1 MKKFTIIILNVVIIC
16 AVVLSIIFY
25 TKDLE
30 VKDRDEACSAFETT
44 THAMEGVASSDLG
57 TAESMCLAWAN
68 YINANDMTISEALT
82 SVEQAMVG
90 DESVQIIGF
99 DSLEGLA
106 SGSVD
111 DSGEDAKISYSGL
124 DVIDTEALSEN
135 DGVLMTSEYKNPADG
150 TEVVAFYTHIYL
162 LDENGKDLDAILLRI
177 VPVEN
182 LLDQWEYPV
191 NYDNVDVAIID
202 KDGKYAMR
210 TDVFSGDDF
219 WENLGDEGYDESGQM
234 RVLDLVD
241 TEEMGSFELDEN
253 KHEGNFYAFSTVSL
267 YEDWIF
273 VARIEENSLYTSQF
287 DWTVP
292 GIIIFALTIA
302 LIINIIYFRSVFKQQ
317 KEQLETI
324 NRMAE
329 EEKAQKELV
338 TDALNQAKAAN
349 MAKNAFFSN
358 MSHDIRTPLN
368 GVVGMTA
375 IAGTHLTEPERVA
388 DCLHKITV
396 ASKHL
401 LGLINEVLDMSKI
414 ESGNLELTEE
424 AFQLS
429 SVFDNVISMTRSQ
442 IEEHNHELVV
452 SIDNVTHEKVIGDSL
467 RLQQVFMN
475 LMSNAIKYTPDGG
488 VIKFRIAEKHENQ
501 KKVGMYEVVVEDNG
515 IGMTPEFASTIFDP
529 FTRAMDTKMNK
540 VQGTG
545 LGMSIVNNIIHMMD
559 GEIKVETELGKGSKF
574 TVYFCLRLQEED
586 EASYDEFIDLPVL
599 VADDDEVS
607 CEYACNMLNDLGMK
621 SEWVLSGDEAV
632 KAVLKKHEEK
642 DDYFAV
648 IIDWKMPDM
657 SGVETTKSIRDAVG
671 EDVPIIIISAFDW
684 ADIEQEAR
692 RAGAN
697 AFISKPLF
705 KSRMVYLFQSLVG
718 EVAKEEE
725 VINEQEEESIKD
737 IHDLDLKGR
746 KVLLVEDNELNAEIA
761 EEILEMSGLEVVLA
775 EDGLK
780 AVQIM
785 TTAFDGEY
793 DLIIMDIQMPVMN
806 GYDATRAIRHLG
818 RRYTDTVPIV
828 AMSANAF
835 AEDVMDAR
843 NAGMNGHIPKPFD
856 MNMLLDV
863 LQKWVL

>member
-1 MKKFTIIILNVVIIC
+1 
-16 AVVLSIIFY
+16 
-25 TKDLE
+25 
-30 VKDRDEACSAFETT
+30 
-44 THAMEGVASSDLG
+44 
-57 TAESMCLAWAN
+57 
-68 YINANDMTISEALT
+68 
-82 SVEQAMVG
+82 
-90 DESVQIIGF
+90 
-99 DSLEGLA
+99 
-106 SGSVD
+106 
-111 DSGEDAKISYSGL
+111 
-124 DVIDTEALSEN
+124 
-135 DGVLMTSEYKNPADG
+135 
-150 TEVVAFYTHIYL
+150 
-162 LDENGKDLDAILLRI
+162 
-177 VPVEN
+177 
-182 LLDQWEYPV
+182 
-191 NYDNVDVAIID
+191 
-202 KDGKYAMR
+202 
-210 TDVFSGDDF
+210 
-219 WENLGDEGYDESGQM
+219 
-234 RVLDLVD
+234 
-241 TEEMGSFELDEN
+241 
-253 KHEGNFYAFSTVSL
+253 
-267 YEDWIF
+267 
-273 VARIEENSLYTSQF
+273 
-287 DWTVP
+287 
-292 GIIIFALTIA
+292 
-302 LIINIIYFRSVFKQQ
+302 
-317 KEQLETI
+317 
-324 NRMAE
+324 
-329 EEKAQKELV
+329 
-338 TDALNQAKAAN
+338 
-349 MAKNAFFSN
+349 
-358 MSHDIRTPLN
+358 
-368 GVVGMTA
+368 
-375 IAGTHLTEPERVA
+375 
-388 DCLHKITV
+388 
-396 ASKHL
+396 
-401 LGLINEVLDMSKI
+401 
-414 ESGNLELTEE
+414 
-424 AFQLS
+424 
-429 SVFDNVISMTRSQ
+429 
-442 IEEHNHELVV
+442 
-452 SIDNVTHEKVIGDSL
+452 
-467 RLQQVFMN
+467 
-475 LMSNAIKYTPDGG
+475 
-488 VIKFRIAEKHENQ
+488 
-501 KKVGMYEVVVEDNG
+501 
-515 IGMTPEFASTIFDP
+515 
-529 FTRAMDTKMNK
+529 MDTKMNK

-657 SGVETTKSIRDAVG
+657 SGVETTKQIRDAVG
-671 EDVPIIIISAFDW
+671 DDVPIIIISAFDW